1 MWIGLVVAREFAYV
15 DTRHVGVPDN
25 HPVIEQAREFDADVQ
40 AIFTLN
46 RRAEGHGRLGALLPD
61 LVGVPFFEW
70 LKEDAAR
77 GAWLT
82 ALAISMLGLHL
93 PEARYTT
100 AACRRLSTAFDA
112 QDQISAALHADAA
125 FRIRV
130 VQDEALA
137 ALAMCKRD
145 PALRAM
151 HADRH
156 DNAKRVLTQTFV
168 KTLGDAWNRGRDRGN
183 IHRQFARESVVEWW
197 LDHASHPDAT
207 DDRHV
212 AAASFG

>member
-1 MWIGLVVAREFAYV
+1 VA
-15 DTRHVGVPDN
+15 HG
-25 HPVIEQAREFDADVQ
+25 ARNFDAW
-40 AIFTLN
+40 AAPSGSTLH
-46 RRAEGHGRLGALLPD
+46 HGRLP
-61 LVGVPFFEW
+61 
-70 LKEDAAR
+70 
-77 GAWLT
+77 
-82 ALAISMLGLHL
+82 
-93 PEARYTT
+93 
-100 AACRRLSTAFDA
+100 AFIDGIRSSGS
-112 QDQISAALHADAA
+112 DQRPLHADAA

-151 HADRH
+151 QADRY